1 MMKQLTSVFLTACVI
16 CLPSASVAS
25 DAMPARQ
32 EEKQYVVLAEDEQTY
47 DMISE
52 EIDTGTAEK
61 ISELENEHVVTAKLT
76 EKEASALTKA
86 GNVIVEEDIVLS
98 GSTQEELTE
107 EDVWMQK
114 ADAKQKKR
122 ESLEDGRESEQD
134 AEIKPEWNLLAVNA
148 DGTTETEG
156 TPQKAKVAVLDSGVD
171 YVTGINLAGHVNL
184 IEGEEE
190 LSEIFQ
196 DATGHGTGIAGIISG
211 NGETGILGVNPNAEV
226 YSVKVLDEENR
237 NVLRISMQTRPM

>member
-1 MMKQLTSVFLTACVI
+1 MMKQLTAVFLTACVI

-32 EEKQYVVLAEDEQTY
+32 AEKQYVVLAEDEQTY

-52 EIDTGTAEK
+52 EIGTGTAEK

-114 ADAKQKKR
+114 ADAKQKK
-122 ESLEDGRESEQD
+122 RESEQD

>member
-1 MMKQLTSVFLTACVI
+1 M
-16 CLPSASVAS
+16 ASVAS

-32 EEKQYVVLAEDEQTY
+32 EEKQYVVLAKDEQTY

-122 ESLEDGRESEQD
+122 ESEKRIWSYTEN
-134 AEIKPEWNLLAVNA
+134 IKQSFPM
-148 DGTTETEG
+148 
-156 TPQKAKVAVLDSGVD
+156 
-171 YVTGINLAGHVNL
+171 
-184 IEGEEE
+184 
-190 LSEIFQ
+190 
-196 DATGHGTGIAGIISG
+196 ISG
-211 NGETGILGVNPNAEV
+211 RRFRITRTGSWSL
-226 YSVKVLDEENR
+226 
-237 NVLRISMQTRPM
+237 

>member
-52 EIDTGTAEK
+52 EIGTGTAEK

-86 GNVIVEEDIVLS
+86 GNVIVEEDIALS

-107 EDVWMQK
+107 EDIWMQK
-114 ADAKQKKR
+114 SDAKQKKR

-134 AEIKPEWNLLAVNA
+134 AEI
-148 DGTTETEG
+148 
-156 TPQKAKVAVLDSGVD
+156 
-171 YVTGINLAGHVNL
+171 
-184 IEGEEE
+184 
-190 LSEIFQ
+190 
-196 DATGHGTGIAGIISG
+196 
-211 NGETGILGVNPNAEV
+211 
-226 YSVKVLDEENR
+226 
-237 NVLRISMQTRPM
+237 